1 MLRKEMMT
9 DKAKHTKLLP
19 MGKEG
24 MEYMEQNESQSS
36 QNISCYIEIN

>member
-1 MLRKEMMT
+1 
-9 DKAKHTKLLP
+9 

-36 QNISCYIEIN
+36 QNISCYIEINWKYKKFEFKVSFLKIIDF